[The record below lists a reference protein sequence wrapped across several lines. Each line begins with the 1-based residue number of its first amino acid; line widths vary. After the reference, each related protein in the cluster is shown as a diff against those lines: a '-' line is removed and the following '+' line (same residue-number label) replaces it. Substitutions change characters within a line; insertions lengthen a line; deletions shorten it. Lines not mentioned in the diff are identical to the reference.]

1 MAIMPAR
8 TGSPN
13 AAPQQNAIAPRTR
26 TVDPVARP
34 GLDAALTA
42 RRCHGIGQDAGLPH
56 CALSS
61 SMSRASTFPSA
72 TSSGPVKSASHDA
85 EQVMDRFKK
94 RWESGSRHPG
104 HVDDTRY
111 EYVERYHYLGYRVP
125 FGAQL
130 RYFIKA
136 LAGAGPIL
144 GCLQFSSPA
153 WKVQARDRWIGW
165 SGEQRER
172 NLQRLIHQSRF
183 LILPW
188 IRVRNLA
195 STVLGLCARVVPGDW
210 ECDYGYRAVLLETFV
225 DWPRYQ
231 GTCYRA
237 ANWICLGKTTGR
249 GRADR
254 ENKRGGGKRP
264 KQIYVYP
271 LTRGFREA
279 LLEG

>member
-1 MAIMPAR
+1 
-8 TGSPN
+8 
-13 AAPQQNAIAPRTR
+13 
-26 TVDPVARP
+26 
-34 GLDAALTA
+34 
-42 RRCHGIGQDAGLPH
+42 
-56 CALSS
+56 
-61 SMSRASTFPSA
+61 
-72 TSSGPVKSASHDA
+72 
-85 EQVMDRFKK
+85 
-94 RWESGSRHPG
+94 
-104 HVDDTRY
+104 
-111 EYVERYHYLGYRVP
+111 
-125 FGAQL
+125 
-130 RYFIKA
+130 
-136 LAGAGPIL
+136 
-144 GCLQFSSPA
+144 
-153 WKVQARDRWIGW
+153 
-165 SGEQRER
+165 
-172 NLQRLIHQSRF
+172 

-254 ENKRGGGKRP
+254 ENKRGGRRP
-264 KQIYVYP
+264 KRIYVYP